1 MATISSTYKKGD
13 KTKRNNCRGILFSS
27 TFKILSSVILSM
39 LNIYVDEIIKG
50 NQFQKN
56 TDYVY
61 SIRHILE
68 KNENTVG

>member
-1 MATISSTYKKGD
+1 
-13 KTKRNNCRGILFSS
+13 
-27 TFKILSSVILSM
+27 M
-39 LNIYVDEIIKG
+39 LNIHVDEIIKS